1 MFDNLIM
8 FKILIIEDDEI
19 ISNSLSQELNS
30 WNYKTKIVKNYN
42 FILSEFEEFKPSLV
56 LLDIVLPNNN
66 GYFICQ
72 KIREFSKVPIIFISS
87 KKEKIDQLM
96 GLQYGG
102 DDYIEKPID
111 LNLTIAKIGAILRRT
126 YDYCDDINYLIFNE
140 IFFYK
145 DKNILKYKTQEINLS
160 KTENNILA
168 FLFKNKTNIS
178 DKNLLMEFLWK
189 DANFIDDNTL
199 AVNINRLRQK
209 LSNIGLKDLIL
220 TKKNSGYYL
229 NKEIGL

>member
-1 MFDNLIM
+1 M
-8 FKILIIEDDEI
+8 FKILIIEDDDVIANEL
-19 ISNSLSQELNS
+19 SNELNS
-30 WNYKTKIVKNYN
+30 WNYITKITTN
-42 FILSEFEEFKPSLV
+42 FNNIMLEFEDFNPSLV

-66 GYFICQ
+66 GYYWCQ
-72 KIREFSKVPIIFISS
+72 KIREISKVPIIFISS
-87 KKEKIDQLM
+87 KKEKVDKLLA
-96 GLQYGG
+96 LQYGG

-111 LNLTIAKIGAILRRT
+111 LNITIAKIGATIRRT
-126 YDYCDDINYLIFNE
+126 YNYCEEINYLTFNE
-140 IFFYK
+140 ILFFR
-145 DKNILKYKTQEINLS
+145 DKNILKYKNQEINLS

-189 DANFIDDNTL
+189 DANFIDDNAL

-209 LSNIGLKDLIL
+209 LNSINLKDLIL

-229 NKEIGL
+229 NKEAGL